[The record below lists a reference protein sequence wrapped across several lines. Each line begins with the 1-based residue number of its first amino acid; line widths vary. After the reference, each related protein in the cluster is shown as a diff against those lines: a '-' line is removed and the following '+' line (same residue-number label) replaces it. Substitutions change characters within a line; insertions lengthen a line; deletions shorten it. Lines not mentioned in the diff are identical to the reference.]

1 MNEDLGSD
9 VPAAERRT
17 LFTIQYPFAAASS
30 GQFVTVA
37 AWQTKSSW
45 YLVADDDR
53 MVSPEL
59 QRALAHK
66 LGATTQSLA
75 SGQFAHAVAAGAGSC
90 LFSRSGAATRVGAAV
105 VRGANCW
112 FQQK

>member
-1 MNEDLGSD
+1 MT
-9 VPAAERRT
+9 A
-17 LFTIQYPFAAASS
+17 
-30 GQFVTVA
+30 A
-37 AWQTKSSW
+37 AWQTKPSW

-75 SGQFAHAVAAGAGSC
+75 SGHLPMLSQPEWVAAFI
-90 LFSRSGAATRVGAAV
+90 LEAA
-105 VRGANCW
+105 
-112 FQQK
+112 QQLG